1 MPDADLLFMPAAEAA
16 ALIRRGK
23 LSPVEYVNAVL
34 EGIARANPQL
44 NAFSHVMDEEARR
57 DALAA
62 EQAVRRGD
70 ALGPLHGVPVSI
82 KDLVEVAG
90 VPFRRGTAI
99 FADAIGEKDDIVV
112 QRLRAAGAIVIGKTT
127 TPEFGVKALTDGPS
141 FGITRNPWN
150 PERTPGGSSGGAAAA
165 AAAGLGPLAL
175 GTDGAG
181 SIRGPAA
188 ACGLVGLKQT
198 LGVVPREDPADALG
212 NTTYAGPI
220 TRTVTDAAI
229 MHAVLAGDNAPAP
242 LSRDPW
248 SITPAPQGRL
258 RPSLIGARATG
269 LRLGYFPRCANPLVA
284 KDVTANTN
292 AMLKA
297 LEELGAEVEE
307 HTAPFDW
314 AEPPGRVLYQA
325 GIAVGMAKWIPQW
338 QNQMDPVT
346 LAFAERGKRFTLAEW
361 REAEWA
367 RTALFR
373 AVQGL
378 FAQYDLLVMPTMAR
392 TALPVTHDA
401 ANDQVMVDG
410 VPTGITRQGWTAYQ
424 YPFNLTGH
432 PALTIPSGFGTD
444 GLPTAL
450 QIVGPWGSETDILR
464 LGAMLEQA
472 RPWAQ
477 HRPPIHG
484 AA

>member
-34 EGIARANPQL
+34 DGIARANPQL

-99 FADAIGEKDDIVV
+99 FADAVGEKDDIVV

-325 GIAVGMAKWIPQW
+325 GIAVGMAKYLPQW

-346 LAFAERGKRFTLAEW
+346 LAFAERGQRFTLADW
-361 REAEWA
+361 REAE
-367 RTALFR
+367 
-373 AVQGL
+373 
-378 FAQYDLLVMPTMAR
+378 
-392 TALPVTHDA
+392 
-401 ANDQVMVDG
+401 
-410 VPTGITRQGWTAYQ
+410 
-424 YPFNLTGH
+424 
-432 PALTIPSGFGTD
+432 
-444 GLPTAL
+444 
-450 QIVGPWGSETDILR
+450 
-464 LGAMLEQA
+464 
-472 RPWAQ
+472 
-477 HRPPIHG
+477 
-484 AA
+484 